1 MGRNDTYN
9 LLQILQTS
17 VGYDIALLTTFNFD
31 IRLFE
36 QAILNSL
43 FANNVRKISVYV
55 DAEELTK
62 SLQSV
67 RTCQIGRKYV
77 VNPIRINSTFHP
89 KVVLLLGEKK
99 ARLILGSSNITTPGY
114 TTNNEVFNFIDYTDK
129 DPQYL
134 DLIVEAI
141 RFFNSIDKSSD
152 QLDSELIKEATSYAY
167 YHRAKQNGETY
178 YLHNLKDSILS
189 QARQLISDEVQNIKI
204 AVPYYDGELSA
215 YKDIQS
221 QFPNANIQLYIQN
234 QKSTFPVDYN
244 NKNKVANHI
253 LPFAGFQQGNDNYK
267 NNFYHGKVFLFQS
280 AIKSCMMCTESGIIL
295 KMMLS
300 LLLQNIRIPRTCSKS
315 VLGQ

>member
-134 DLIVEAI
+134 DLIVSNEDVKKAKPDPEMYNTPGLSN
-141 RFFNSIDKSSD
+141 RFF
-152 QLDSELIKEATSYAY
+152 LGHTS
-167 YHRAKQNGETY
+167 
-178 YLHNLKDSILS
+178 LL
-189 QARQLISDEVQNIKI
+189 
-204 AVPYYDGELSA
+204 
-215 YKDIQS
+215 
-221 QFPNANIQLYIQN
+221 
-234 QKSTFPVDYN
+234 TFPRCVG
-244 NKNKVANHI
+244 
-253 LPFAGFQQGNDNYK
+253 LPEYSCS
-267 NNFYHGKVFLFQS
+267 GK
-280 AIKSCMMCTESGIIL
+280 
-295 KMMLS
+295 
-300 LLLQNIRIPRTCSKS
+300 
-315 VLGQ
+315 